1 MKIYNGYLNHC
12 IRAAKKEFYH
22 NEFNKHKND
31 IRNSWDT
38 LKEIINKNTFKSDLP
53 SSFVHEGVEIIGLK
67 NVADKFNEYFTEI
80 GPKLA
85 KSIDTANKAPF
96 NHYLTTPCAASFNF
110 VYTKPDD
117 IEKIIRNLKP
127 KSSAGCDNISTK
139 LLKEI
144 ENVISRPLSIIINQS
159 LCTGI
164 FPDKLK
170 IAKVIPLYKKD
181 DDRSFGNYR
190 PISLLSSISKIFERV
205 AFNQLYE
212 YYTSNG
218 LLYESQYGFRKLHST
233 ELAALEFTDR
243 ISQEMDAKKIP
254 FSIFLDLSKAFDT
267 LDHKVLLTKLHYY
280 GIRDIALNWF
290 RSYLTKRTQYVDCNG
305 VSSSI
310 REIETGVPQG
320 SILGP
325 LLFIIYMNDI
335 HTVSD
340 NLNFILY
347 ADDTTLSSPMC
358 SFTRGCN
365 GNIELIST
373 LINSELNKIADWLAV
388 NKLSLN
394 VKKN

>member
-1 MKIYNGYLNHC
+1 MRY
-12 IRAAKKEFYH
+12 
-22 NEFNKHKND
+22 
-31 IRNSWDT
+31 
-38 LKEIINKNTFKSDLP
+38 INCFT
-53 SSFVHEGVEIIGLK
+53 
-67 NVADKFNEYFTEI
+67 NVQRTI
-80 GPKLA
+80 
-85 KSIDTANKAPF
+85 T
-96 NHYLTTPCAASFNF
+96 ASFNF
-110 VYTKPDD
+110 AYTNPDN
-117 IEKIIRNLKP
+117 IEKIIRNLRP
-127 KSSAGCDNISTK
+127 KSSAGSDNISTK

-144 ENVISRPLSIIINQS
+144 ENVVSRPLSIIINQS

-181 DDRSFGNYR
+181 DNKSFGNYR
-190 PISLLSSISKIFERV
+190 RISLLSSISKFFERV
-205 AFNQLYE
+205 AFNQLYD
-212 YYTSNG
+212 Y
-218 LLYESQYGFRKLHST
+218 FST

-243 ISQEMDAKKIP
+243 ISHEMDAKKIP

-267 LDHKVLLTKLHYY
+267 LDHNVLLSKLEYY
-280 GIRDIALNWF
+280 GIRDTALNWF
-290 RSYLTKRTQYVDCNG
+290 KRYLTKRTQYVDCNG
-305 VSSSI
+305 IASSI

-340 NLNFILY
+340 DLNFILY

-365 GNIELIST
+365 GNIDIVST

-394 VKKN
+394 VQKTKFMIFHYRQRFITENDIPCLMINNTQIERVTEFNFL

>member
-1 MKIYNGYLNHC
+1 MK
-12 IRAAKKEFYH
+12 
-22 NEFNKHKND
+22 
-31 IRNSWDT
+31 
-38 LKEIINKNTFKSDLP
+38 
-53 SSFVHEGVEIIGLK
+53 
-67 NVADKFNEYFTEI
+67 
-80 GPKLA
+80 
-85 KSIDTANKAPF
+85 
-96 NHYLTTPCAASFNF
+96 
-110 VYTKPDD
+110 
-117 IEKIIRNLKP
+117 
-127 KSSAGCDNISTK
+127 
-139 LLKEI
+139 
-144 ENVISRPLSIIINQS
+144 
-159 LCTGI
+159 
-164 FPDKLK
+164 
-170 IAKVIPLYKKD
+170 PLYKKD

-212 YYTSNG
+212 HFTSNG

-267 LDHKVLLTKLHYY
+267 LDHKVLLTKLHHY
-280 GIRDIALNWF
+280 GIRNIALNWF

-340 NLNFILY
+340 SLNFILH

-358 SFTRGCN
+358 SFTRRCN

-373 LINSELNKIADWLAV
+373 LINSEMNKIADWLAV

-394 VKKN
+394 VQKTKFMIFHYRQRVLTENDIPCLMINNTLIERVTEFNFLGLTVNFAKNCK